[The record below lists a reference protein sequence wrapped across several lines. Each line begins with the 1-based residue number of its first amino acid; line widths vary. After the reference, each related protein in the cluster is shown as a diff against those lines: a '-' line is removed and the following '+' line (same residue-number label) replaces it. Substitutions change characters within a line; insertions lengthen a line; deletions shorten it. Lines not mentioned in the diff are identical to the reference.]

1 MITINQSEA
10 SIHLDGLVTASTE
23 AAPEA
28 VVVSLAVGKAL
39 MFIKLPP
46 SKWLPTLLAD
56 EAVRMPL
63 KTGWMMLFC
72 ARILLERM
80 SELF

>member
-1 MITINQSEA
+1 MA
-10 SIHLDGLVTASTE
+10 AGTE

-28 VVVSLAVGKAL
+28 VVVSLTVREAL
-39 MFIKLPP
+39 MLIKLSP

-63 KTGWMMLFC
+63 KTGWLLLC
-72 ARILLERM
+72 ARILLDRI
-80 SELF
+80 SVFGTN

>member
-1 MITINQSEA
+1 MTSIDQSEA

-28 VVVSLAVGKAL
+28 VVVSLAVGEAL
-39 MFIKLPP
+39 VFIKLSP

-56 EAVRMPL
+56 KAVRVPL
-63 KTGWMMLFC
+63 KTGWMML
-72 ARILLERM
+72 L
-80 SELF
+80 